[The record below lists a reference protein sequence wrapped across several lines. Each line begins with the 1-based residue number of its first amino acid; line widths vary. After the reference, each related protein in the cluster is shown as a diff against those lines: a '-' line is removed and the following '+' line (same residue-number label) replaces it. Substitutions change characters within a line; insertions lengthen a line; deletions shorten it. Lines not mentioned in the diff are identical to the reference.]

1 MNTENKK
8 VKKTGSFSNRN
19 FKQGMYNTIVVTF
32 VVAIVILANLFV
44 SQLGLIVDLT
54 REEIYTLTD
63 DTCKFAEEIKDNIS
77 LYYIVKEGEEYEVL
91 QNVVE
96 QYNQFDNIDV
106 TWKDPELYP
115 QFAAEYTDEE
125 ITGNDV
131 IVVNNTT
138 GASKFIPFSDLYIID
153 QSVNYSTMS
162 TDYAYTLDAEGQITS
177 ALQFVTETAHTK
189 MYVVSAHGEM
199 ELEEGVTELI
209 QKANVTIEPLDMLSA
224 AEIPEDCNVLLINGP
239 TTDISEEELNLYKEY
254 LDNGGGAIFTTA
266 YTNEPLTNY
275 EALLEYYGVGVT
287 HSVVLEREGEH
298 LPNYPTYIINNFGSV
313 TSDVSSEFTLDD
325 YMVMPIVQGLKVVD
339 GDKLRS
345 TITVSQIISTTEDS
359 YGKTNAE
366 SENIEKEDGDISG
379 PFDTVIQVTDT
390 FKDKTGKIV
399 IFASPYAFKDEWINY
414 YNCANIEFLIDC
426 IDWMKG
432 KDSKSIAVP
441 QRSLDQ
447 VYLEVDR
454 GVATIWGIITIAI
467 IPLTILG
474 IGFVV
479 WFRRRKH

>member
-8 VKKTGSFSNRN
+8 VKAGSFSSRN

-54 REEIYTLTD
+54 RDEVYTLTE
-63 DTCKFAEEIKDNIS
+63 DTCKFAEGITDDIS
-77 LYYIVKEGEEYEVL
+77 LYYIVKEGDEYEVL

-115 QFAAEYTDEE
+115 QFAAEYTDQE

-138 GASKFIPFSDLYIID
+138 GASKFIPFEDLYIID
-153 QSVNYSTMS
+153 QSVNYTTMS
-162 TDYAYTLDAEGQITS
+162 TDYSYTLDAEGQITS
-177 ALQFVTETAHTK
+177 ALQFVTEEAHTK

-199 ELEEGVTELI
+199 ELEEGVMELI
-209 QKANVTIEPLDMLSA
+209 QKANVTVEPLNMLSA
-224 AEIPEDCNVLLINGP
+224 AEIPADCNVLFINGP

-266 YTNEPLTNY
+266 YTSEPLTNY
-275 EALLEYYGVGVT
+275 EALLEYYGVEVT

-325 YMVMPIVQGLKVVD
+325 YMVMPIVQGLKVVE

-345 TITVSQIISTTEDS
+345 TIAISQIVSTTGDA

-366 SENIEKEDGDISG
+366 SENIEKEEGDESG
-379 PFDTVIQVTDT
+379 PFDTVIQITDT
-390 FKDKTGKIV
+390 FKDKTGKAV
-399 IFASPYAFKDEWINY
+399 IFATPYAFKDEWINY

-432 KDSKSIAVP
+432 KDSQSIAVP

-467 IPLTILG
+467 IPLTILA